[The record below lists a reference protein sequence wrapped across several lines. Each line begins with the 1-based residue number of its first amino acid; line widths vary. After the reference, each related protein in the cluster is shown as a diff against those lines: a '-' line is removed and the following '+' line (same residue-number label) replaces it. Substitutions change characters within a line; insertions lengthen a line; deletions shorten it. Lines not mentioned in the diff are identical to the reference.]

1 MWHSTHVTGAHAV
14 IATLGALMEREQSGH
29 GQHIDVSVHRS
40 VNFDT
45 GSDIPFWVFEHKHVH
60 RQTAQYAS
68 PTPLRNNLLRTRDDR
83 FILNYL
89 YQPRHYVALLKLLR
103 DEGRDV
109 LSETTSPDGDLSPE
123 DLTPAIRERIERAA
137 EEWVAGQN
145 FRDDIW
151 QLAHRHRLNW
161 APVREPSEALRDP
174 YWRERGALSEI
185 HHEDLGRSLTY
196 PARPW
201 IASQAPWVTGIRAP
215 HLGEHNE
222 LMSAMLDTPAN
233 ASAEGETHPPQVGEP
248 FTPLPNAGLVRPL
261 EGVRIL
267 DLTRI
272 VAGSGAT
279 RLLAAFGAETIK
291 IEWHENPD
299 FLRSRGAVIPL
310 GADAARVRA
319 GEHLKAERSTTDQS
333 GPFAEMNCGKL
344 GVSLNLKTERGRGL
358 FHRLVEISDVV
369 VENLAPGALERLG
382 LGYADLVRDNPQL
395 VYAQLSGFGQDGSY
409 SHFISTAPVAEAFT
423 GLTALSGLPEPN
435 PPAGWGYPY
444 LDVASSYYLAM
455 AIIAALFYRKKTGKG
470 QQLDCS
476 LADTGLYLTGTALID
491 RQVNGSRPVRFGNR
505 SIVKPSAPHG
515 IFPCRGE
522 DRWIA
527 LSVTTESEWDALLT
541 VLGDKDLAAD
551 PRFKTMDDRINHESE
566 LELEVSG
573 LTRVWDEYQ
582 LMTSLQQAGVIAGVC
597 QTSAD
602 RVDRDAQLRYDNIFA
617 YLNTPTAGIW
627 PVREIPWKSSGAGAH
642 VGGSLGRGF
651 PSYGEDNDYV
661 FGRLLGL
668 GEDDINQL
676 SKDGV
681 I

>member
-1 MWHSTHVTGAHAV
+1 
-14 IATLGALMEREQSGH
+14 MEREQSGR

-45 GSDIPFWVFEHKHVH
+45 GSDIPFWVFERKHVH

-68 PTPLRNNLLRTRDDR
+68 PMPLRNNLLRTRDDR

-89 YQPRHYVALLKLLR
+89 YQPRHYVALLKLLH
-103 DEGRDV
+103 DEGQAV
-109 LSETTSPDGDLSPE
+109 LSETTSSGADLSPE

-137 EEWVAGQN
+137 EQWVAGRE
-145 FRDDIW
+145 FGDDIW
-151 QLAHRHRLNW
+151 QLAHRYRLNW
-161 APVREPSEALRDP
+161 APVREPPEALRDP
-174 YWRERGALSEI
+174 YWRDRGALSEI
-185 HHEDLGRSLTY
+185 DHDDLGRSLTY

-201 IASQAPWVTGIRAP
+201 IASQAPWVAGVRAP
-215 HLGEHNE
+215 HLGEHND
-222 LMSAMLDTPAN
+222 LMSAILRTSGDTC
-233 ASAEGETHPPQVGEP
+233 AEVETDPPH
-248 FTPLPNAGLVRPL
+248 AGKPSPPRPRARPVRPL
-261 EGVRIL
+261 EGARIL

-272 VAGSGAT
+272 VAGAGAT

-291 IEWHENPD
+291 IEWRDNPD

-319 GEHLKAERSTTDQS
+319 GEQLKAERSTTDQS
-333 GPFAEMNCGKL
+333 GPFAEMNSGKL
-344 GVSLNLKTERGRGL
+344 GVSLNLKTEGGRGL

-382 LGYADLVRDNPQL
+382 LGYADLVRDNPEL

-423 GLTALSGLPEPN
+423 GLTAQSGLPEPK
-435 PPAGWGYPY
+435 PPAGWGYAY
-444 LDVASSYYLAM
+444 LDVASSYYLTM
-455 AIIAALFYRKKTGKG
+455 AIIGALFYRKKTGKG
-470 QQLDCS
+470 QRLDCS

-491 RQVNGSRPVRFGNR
+491 HQMNGSKPARSGNR
-505 SIVKPSAPHG
+505 SITQRSAPHG
-515 IFPCRGE
+515 VFPCRGE

-527 LSVTTESEWDALLT
+527 ISVTTDSEWDALLT
-541 VLGDKDLAAD
+541 VLGDKGLATD
-551 PRFKTMDDRINHESE
+551 PRFKTMGARINHESA
-566 LELEVSG
+566 LELEMSSV
-573 LTRVWDEYQ
+573 TRVWDEYQ

-602 RVDRDAQLRYDNIFA
+602 RVDRDAQLRHDNVFA
-617 YLNTPTAGIW
+617 YLNMPTVGIW
-627 PVREIPWKSSGAGAH
+627 PVREIPWKSSGASAH

-661 FGRLLGL
+661 FGRLLGIS
-668 GEDDINQL
+668 EDDINQFM
-676 SKDGV
+676 KDGA